1 MNMEEIAVKVA
12 VRIRPLLPKEI
23 LHNHQICV
31 RVVPNTQQVV
41 IGKDRAF
48 TFDFVFGQK
57 SSQED
62 VYSACVKPLV
72 ISAIEGYNA
81 TVFAYGQTGSGKTY
95 TIGGG
100 HIASFS
106 DELKGIIPRAI
117 HEIFQNITENHNID
131 FNVKVSYIEVYKE
144 ELRDLLELQST
155 NKDIHIREDDK
166 GNTVIIGAKE
176 CAIETP
182 DEMMSLLEA
191 GNAAR
196 HTGTTQMNEHSSR
209 SHAIFTMYL
218 NQKQL
223 KNGQQSNTDEDN
235 IVEESQR
242 SFQLISSKF
251 CFVDL
256 AGSERV
262 TKTGNTGERF
272 KESVQ
277 INSGLLAL
285 GNVISALGDPKRKS
299 IHIPY
304 RDTKIT
310 RLLKDS
316 LGGNAK
322 TTMIACI
329 SPSSSSFDES
339 LNTLKYA
346 NRARDIRNKPIV
358 NYDPDW
364 DRIDEMELQIKTL
377 REALQNQ
384 QTNLLSRASQ
394 VSQDLCQDKKRIHS
408 LEEQVA
414 CLQVESYHYKHCIDE
429 ALHFL
434 LEFRD
439 ANSLKENQW
448 QKMKEWFNMVEE
460 LQNEL
465 PDMFAV
471 DSGVGSGGQDSH
483 HITIFQL
490 KRELKKCQDA
500 LATDEILFS
509 QKAAELKDALEQI
522 QALEQEKEEYLA
534 ALTESQERC
543 HIQNDKMVEQQLI
556 MDQLQEELQL
566 LKTNKFSIHSRGS
579 EGLALAVTTTRR
591 PHSVPLSNI
600 HLKSF
605 NIIQSTQAAPNTDS
619 RKVHTS
625 PPSYALDRVV
635 AGFRTRIQMLVG
647 RLEEHDEVLR
657 HKLTDDS
664 DDEEEG
670 KKKENTKAQASRHSI
685 NQTWSRKQACVI
697 NNTKLFKKNVFHV
710 DNQEEDDQKT
720 ELESEKAPLQNS
732 SPEADCLRQSQVLNM
747 KKLKTADMD
756 VAHSKQKIRE
766 LAINIRMK
774 EELIKELVK
783 TGQDAQAVNRQYYQK
798 ITQLEQEAEQAK
810 TELSEAQKQLQELEN
825 KELRDATE
833 KAKLQKEFRKKM
845 ETAKVK
851 VQTLQ
856 RKQQETKKLFSLSA
870 QSEKRLAQ
878 LSQNVENMKQQQQLL
893 QKKLHE
899 ESEKKRKLENDIQRD
914 QQRIKELELK
924 REQQQKILK
933 RKTGEITH
941 LKKLKCSPVIS
952 QEQQRIDEQRK
963 WLDEEVEKVLQQR
976 QALAELEEDLR
987 KREVIVDKKE
997 ALLQEKSQLEIKRLR
1012 SSQALNKDILNLS
1025 TRLNTIEKELSDKS
1039 SQLQNSTTE
1048 ERKTISEEM
1057 QVLQRERAQLL
1068 KRRHCLDEKL
1078 ELGNVLSTE
1087 EERILFQLE
1096 EGIEA
1101 LDAAIEYKNETI
1113 HCRQHSLRASDGSLT
1128 RNEANVMF
1136 RLGALSAAE
1145 TRVLLCR
1152 YFNKV
1157 ISLRETERNLQVQC
1171 AEMSVKVT
1179 EQENVVHE
1187 LESAVER
1194 LSMEIDR
1201 RLTMQQKEHEQKMQ
1215 LVLQYFKDKSGEGLA
1230 DSIKAYESK
1239 IQQLEKDLYF
1249 YKKTSR
1255 ELKKKLREL
1264 VESLNQNQQVTASRS
1279 NGAGDT
1285 ALSLKGAEVYI
1296 KEQKWALR
1304 PSKSI
1309 EEESNSPPAIAG
1321 AHKNQKLWEE
1331 ISEMAQD
1338 STRMPHE
1345 QEYSFSSEA
1354 ANEAQPANAHASSSK
1369 PSLIIDKPSQLHV
1382 ITPIR
1387 LSRKELR
1394 QITAT
1399 QVSMR
1404 RSSFSSSVNSVPTD
1418 SIEITRKSLDLNM

>member
-1 MNMEEIAVKVA
+1 MEEIAVKVA

-23 LHNHQICV
+23 LHSHHVCV

-41 IGKDRAF
+41 IGRDRTF
-48 TFDFVFGQK
+48 TFDLVFGQK

-72 ISAIEGYNA
+72 TSAVEGYNA

-100 HIASFS
+100 HVASFS

-117 HEIFQNITENHNID
+117 NEIFQNIMENDNLD

-155 NKDIHIREDDK
+155 SKDIHIREDEK

-176 CAIETP
+176 CVIETP
-182 DEMMSLLEA
+182 DEMISLLES

-218 NQKQL
+218 NQKRP
-223 KNGQQSNTDEDN
+223 KTEPQSNNNSEN
-235 IVEESQR
+235 IIEESR
-242 SFQLISSKF
+242 MSFQLISSKF

-272 KESVQ
+272 KESIQ

-329 SPSSSSFDES
+329 SPSSSNFDES
-339 LNTLKYA
+339 LNALKYA
-346 NRARDIRNKPIV
+346 NRARDIKNKPIV

-384 QTNLLSRASQ
+384 RTSLLTHTNQT
-394 VSQDLCQDKKRIHS
+394 SQDLLSQDKKRIHY
-408 LEEQVA
+408 LEVQVA
-414 CLQVESYHYKHCIDE
+414 HLQVESYHYKHCIDE

-434 LEFRD
+434 FEVRD
-439 ANSLKENQW
+439 TNSLKESQQ
-448 QKMKEWFNMVEE
+448 QKIMEWFNLVEE

-465 PDMFAV
+465 ADTNDAESV
-471 DSGVGSGGQDSH
+471 VGNGGQDSH

-490 KRELKKCQDA
+490 KRELKKCQDS
-500 LATDEILFS
+500 LATDEELFS
-509 QKAAELKDALEQI
+509 QKAVELKETQEQV
-522 QALEQEKEEYLA
+522 QALEHEKVELLETLRE
-534 ALTESQERC
+534 LQKIC
-543 HIQNDKMVEQQLI
+543 HIQNDKIIDQQLI
-556 MDQLQEELQL
+556 IDQLQKELQVI
-566 LKTNKFSIHSRGS
+566 KSDKVSTYRHSNEAS
-579 EGLALAVTTTRR
+579 LAVTLAKR
-591 PHSVPLSNI
+591 PQSVPLSKL
-600 HLKSF
+600 HLKFF
-605 NIIQSTQAAPNTDS
+605 NIIQAHQAESSTDS

-625 PPSYALDRVV
+625 PPSNALNRVM
-635 AGFRTRIQMLVG
+635 AEFRTRTQML
-647 RLEEHDEVLR
+647 LEHHEHDEAL
-657 HKLTDDS
+657 HKLADGSNDV
-664 DDEEEG
+664 EIEG
-670 KKKENTKAQASRHSI
+670 KENINAQPSRLLK
-685 NQTWSRKQACVI
+685 NRTWTQKQACVMSS
-697 NNTKLFKKNVFHV
+697 TKFLKKDFV
-710 DNQEEDDQKT
+710 DYQEQDDNETYFESQKV
-720 ELESEKAPLQNS
+720 LQKNS
-732 SPEADCLRQSQVLNM
+732 SSETDRLRESQVLNM
-747 KKLKTADMD
+747 KKLKTVDMD
-756 VAHSKQKIRE
+756 VAHSKHKIRE

-783 TGQDAQAVNRQYYQK
+783 TGKDAQAVNRQYYQK
-798 ITQLEQEAEQAK
+798 ITQLEQEADQAK
-810 TELSEAQKQLQELEN
+810 TELTEAQKQLQELEN
-825 KELRDATE
+825 KELRDAAE
-833 KAKLQKEFRKKM
+833 KVKLQKEFRKKM
-845 ETAKVK
+845 ECAKVK

-856 RKQQETKKLFSLSA
+856 KKERETKKLYSMST

-893 QKKLHE
+893 QKKLQK
-899 ESEKKRKLENDIQRD
+899 ESEKKRKLETEIQSD

-924 REQQQKILK
+924 HEQQQKILK
-933 RKTGEITH
+933 RKTEEITH
-941 LKKLKCSPVIS
+941 LKKMNYLHIS
-952 QEQQRIDEQRK
+952 TQDQQRIDEQRK
-963 WLDEEVEKVLQQR
+963 WLDEEVEKVLHQR

-997 ALLQEKSQLEIKRLR
+997 ALLQEKSQLEIKKLR

-1025 TRLNTIEKELSDKS
+1025 TRLKTIEKEISDKS
-1039 SQLQNSTTE
+1039 IQLQNSSFE
-1048 ERKTISEEM
+1048 ESKTISEEI
-1057 QVLQRERAQLL
+1057 QILQQERIQLL

-1078 ELGNVLSTE
+1078 ELGNVLSPE
-1087 EERILFQLE
+1087 EERVLLQLD

-1101 LDAAIEYKNETI
+1101 VDAAIEYKNEII
-1113 HCRQHSLRASDGSLT
+1113 HNRQHSMKASDSNLSQ
-1128 RNEANVMF
+1128 NEENVMF
-1136 RLGALSAAE
+1136 KLGALSAAE

-1157 ISLRETERNLQVQC
+1157 ISLREIERNLQVQC
-1171 AEMSVKVT
+1171 AEMSEKVT
-1179 EQENVVHE
+1179 EHENMVHE

-1215 LVLQYFKDKSGEGLA
+1215 LVLQYFKENTGEGFA
-1230 DSIKAYESK
+1230 DGIKAYESK
-1239 IQQLEKDLYF
+1239 IQELEKDLYF

-1264 VESLNQNQQVTASRS
+1264 AESQEQNQQVTASRS
-1279 NGAGDT
+1279 DGTGDGA
-1285 ALSLKGAEVYI
+1285 SSPKGADIYTND
-1296 KEQKWALR
+1296 QKWASR
-1304 PSKSI
+1304 PYKSI
-1309 EEESNSPPAIAG
+1309 EEYNSLLATSG
-1321 AHKNQKLWEE
+1321 ANRNQNVLEE
-1331 ISEMAQD
+1331 ISETGQV
-1338 STRMPHE
+1338 STRMISE
-1345 QEYSFSSEA
+1345 RGDSLSSEIIDG
-1354 ANEAQPANAHASSSK
+1354 AQQSKGSSSK
-1369 PSLIIDKPSQLHV
+1369 STQIFEKPSHI
-1382 ITPIR
+1382 ITPVR
-1387 LSRKELR
+1387 LSRKDLR
-1394 QITAT
+1394 QITTT
-1399 QVSMR
+1399 QVSMK
-1404 RSSFSSSVNSVPTD
+1404 RSSFSSSVSSVPTD
-1418 SIEITRKSLDLNM
+1418 SIEISRKSLDLNT

>member
-1 MNMEEIAVKVA
+1 MEEIAVKVA

-23 LHNHQICV
+23 LHNHQVCV

-62 VYSACVKPLV
+62 IYSACVKPLV
-72 ISAIEGYNA
+72 ISVIEGYNA

-117 HEIFQNITENHNID
+117 HEIFQNITENHNVD
-131 FNVKVSYIEVYKE
+131 FDVKVSYIEVYKE

-155 NKDIHIREDDK
+155 SKDIHIREDEK

-176 CAIETP
+176 CEVETP

-218 NQKQL
+218 NQKRP
-223 KNGQQSNTDEDN
+223 KNEQQSNTDEEH
-235 IVEESQR
+235 IIKESIR

-272 KESVQ
+272 KESIQ

-322 TTMIACI
+322 TVMIACI

-346 NRARDIRNKPIV
+346 NRAKDIRNKPIV
-358 NYDPDW
+358 NYNPDW

-384 QTNLLSRASQ
+384 QTSLLTRASQ
-394 VSQDLCQDKKRIHS
+394 VSQDLFQDKKRIHS

-414 CLQVESYHYKHCIDE
+414 HLQMESYHYKHCIDE
-429 ALHFL
+429 ALHFF

-439 ANSLKENQW
+439 ENSLKENQW
-448 QKMKEWFNMVEE
+448 QKLKEWFNMVEE

-465 PDMFAV
+465 PDLFGT

-500 LATDEILFS
+500 LATDEELFGL
-509 QKAAELKDALEQI
+509 KAAELKDALGHI

-543 HIQNDKMVEQQLI
+543 RIQNDKIVEQQLV

-566 LKTNKFSIHSRGS
+566 LKTEKVSIHSRGS
-579 EGLALAVTTTRR
+579 EEVPLAVTTARR
-591 PHSVPLSNI
+591 PHSVPLLKI

-605 NIIQSTQAAPNTDS
+605 NVIQSNQATPCTDS

-635 AGFRTRIQMLVG
+635 ASFRTRSQMLVDH
-647 RLEEHDEVLR
+647 LEEHDEVIR
-657 HKLTDDS
+657 HKLDDDS
-664 DDEEEG
+664 DDEEVG
-670 KKKENTKAQASRHSI
+670 KKKENINIQLPRHPI
-685 NQTWSRKQACVI
+685 NQTWTQKQANVI
-697 NNTKLFKKNVFHV
+697 NDTKLLKKNFTM
-710 DNQEEDDQKT
+710 DNQGQGDNKT
-720 ELESEKAPLQNS
+720 ELDSEKAPQLKS
-732 SPEADCLRQSQVLNM
+732 SSEADRLRQSQVLNM

-825 KELRDATE
+825 KELRDAAE
-833 KAKLQKEFRKKM
+833 KIKLQKEFRKKM

-851 VQTLQ
+851 MQTLQ
-856 RKQQETKKLFSLSA
+856 RKQQETRKLFSLSA
-870 QSEKRLAQ
+870 QSEKRLVQ

-893 QKKLHE
+893 HKKLQE
-899 ESEKKRKLENDIQRD
+899 ESEKKRKLENEIQRD
-914 QQRIKELELK
+914 QQLIKELELK

-933 RKTGEITH
+933 KKAGEITH
-941 LKKLKCSPVIS
+941 LKKTKCSPIIS

-963 WLDEEVEKVLQQR
+963 WLDEEVEKILQQR

-997 ALLQEKSQLEIKRLR
+997 ALLKEKNQLEMKRLR

-1025 TRLNTIEKELSDKS
+1025 TRLNTIERELSDKS
-1039 SQLQNSTTE
+1039 TQLQNSTTE
-1048 ERKTISEEM
+1048 ERKTISQEM

-1068 KRRHCLDEKL
+1068 KRRHYLDEKL
-1078 ELGNVLSTE
+1078 ELGNVLSPE

-1113 HCRQHSLRASDGSLT
+1113 NCRQHSLRASDGSLT
-1128 RNEANVMF
+1128 QNEANVMF

-1157 ISLRETERNLQVQC
+1157 VSLRETERTLQVQC
-1171 AEMSVKVT
+1171 AEMSVKIT

-1201 RLTMQQKEHEQKMQ
+1201 RLTLQQKEHEQKMQ
-1215 LVLQYFKDKSGEGLA
+1215 LVLQYFKDRSGDGPA
-1230 DSIKAYESK
+1230 DGIKAYESK

-1264 VESLNQNQQVTASRS
+1264 VESLNQNQHMAASKN
-1279 NGAGDT
+1279 NGTGNT
-1285 ALSLKGAEVYI
+1285 VLSSGGAEVYI
-1296 KEQKWALR
+1296 KEQKWASR
-1304 PSKSI
+1304 PSKND
-1309 EEESNSPPAIAG
+1309 EEENTSPPAIPG
-1321 AHKNQKLWEE
+1321 IHKNQKSLEE
-1331 ISEMAQD
+1331 ISEMANV
-1338 STRMPHE
+1338 STKMTHE
-1345 QEYSFSSEA
+1345 QEYSFSSETTD
-1354 ANEAQPANAHASSSK
+1354 EAQLSNALTSSFK
-1369 PSLIIDKPSQLHV
+1369 PSRLIEKTSQLHV
-1382 ITPIR
+1382 ITPVR

-1404 RSSFSSSVNSVPTD
+1404 RPSFSNSVNSIPTD
-1418 SIEITRKSLDLNM
+1418 STEINRKSVDFNK

>member
-1 MNMEEIAVKVA
+1 MEEIAVKVA

-23 LHNHQICV
+23 LHNHQVCV
-31 RVVPNTQQVV
+31 RVVPNMQQVV

-57 SSQED
+57 SSQDD

-131 FNVKVSYIEVYKE
+131 FNMKVSYIEVYKE

-155 NKDIHIREDDK
+155 SKDIHIREDEK

-176 CAIETP
+176 CEIETP
-182 DEMMSLLEA
+182 DEMMSLLET

-218 NQKQL
+218 NQKRP
-223 KNGQQSNTDEDN
+223 KNEQQSNNDEEN
-235 IVEESQR
+235 IIEESQR

-322 TTMIACI
+322 TAMIACI

-384 QTNLLSRASQ
+384 QTSLVTHTSQ
-394 VSQDLCQDKKRIHS
+394 VSQDLLSQDKRRIHS

-414 CLQVESYHYKHCIDE
+414 HLQVESYHYKHCIDE

-434 LEFRD
+434 LEFKGT
-439 ANSLKENQW
+439 NNLKESQC

-465 PDMFAV
+465 PDTLGA

-500 LATDEILFS
+500 LATDEELFS
-509 QKAAELKDALEQI
+509 QKATELKDALEQI
-522 QALEQEKEEYLA
+522 QALEQEKVEYLA
-534 ALTESQERC
+534 ALTESQESC

-556 MDQLQEELQL
+556 IDQLQGELQV
-566 LKTNKFSIHSRGS
+566 LKSDQFSIHSRGS
-579 EGLALAVTTTRR
+579 EGAASTVATARR

-605 NIIQSTQAAPNTDS
+605 NIIQTSQTAPSTDS

-635 AGFRTRIQMLVG
+635 AGFRTRSQMLVG
-647 RLEEHDEVLR
+647 HLEEHDEVLR

-664 DDEEEG
+664 DDEEEER
-670 KKKENTKAQASRHSI
+670 KKENTKSLASRYSI
-685 NQTWSRKQACVI
+685 NQTWTRKQTHVI
-697 NNTKLFKKNVFHV
+697 SDTKLFKKNVFHV
-710 DNQEEDDQKT
+710 DNQEQDDNRT
-720 ELESEKAPLQNS
+720 ELESEKAPKQNF
-732 SPEADCLRQSQVLNM
+732 SPEADHLHQSQVLNM
-747 KKLKTADMD
+747 KNLKTADMD

-783 TGQDAQAVNRQYYQK
+783 TGKDAQAVNRQYYQK

-810 TELSEAQKQLQELEN
+810 TELTEAQKQLQELEN

-833 KAKLQKEFRKKM
+833 KAKLQKEFRKQM
-845 ETAKVK
+845 ETAKLK
-851 VQTLQ
+851 VQILQ

-899 ESEKKRKLENDIQRD
+899 ESEKKRKLENEVQRD

-933 RKTGEITH
+933 RKAEEITH
-941 LKKLKCSPVIS
+941 LKKIKSSPVIS

-997 ALLQEKSQLEIKRLR
+997 ALLQEKSQLEIKKLR

-1039 SQLQNSTTE
+1039 TQLQNSTTE
-1048 ERKTISEEM
+1048 ERKNISEEI
-1057 QVLQRERAQLL
+1057 QVLQQERAQLL

-1078 ELGNVLSTE
+1078 ELGNVLSPE

-1113 HCRQHSLRASDGSLT
+1113 HCRQHSLRASDDSLAQ
-1128 RNEANVMF
+1128 NEANVMF

-1157 ISLRETERNLQVQC
+1157 ISLRETEHNLQVQC

-1179 EQENVVHE
+1179 EHENVVHE

-1194 LSMEIDR
+1194 LSLEIDR

-1230 DSIKAYESK
+1230 DGIKAHESK

-1264 VESLNQNQQVTASRS
+1264 VESLSQNQQVTTSRS
-1279 NGAGDT
+1279 NGTGD
-1285 ALSLKGAEVYI
+1285 AVLSSRGAEVYT
-1296 KEQKWALR
+1296 KEQKWASR
-1304 PSKSI
+1304 PYKSI
-1309 EEESNSPPAIAG
+1309 EEENDNSLATSG
-1321 AHKNQKLWEE
+1321 ANKNQKLWEE
-1331 ISEMAQD
+1331 ISEMAQG
-1338 STRMPHE
+1338 STRMTYE
-1345 QEYSFSSEA
+1345 QEYLLSSEA
-1354 ANEAQPANAHASSSK
+1354 ADETPPAKAYASSSK
-1369 PSLIIDKPSQLHV
+1369 PSQIIEKPSQLHI
-1382 ITPIR
+1382 ITPVR
-1387 LSRKELR
+1387 VSRKELR

>member
-1 MNMEEIAVKVA
+1 MEEIAVKVA

-23 LHNHQICV
+23 LHNNQVCV

-62 VYSACVKPLV
+62 VYSACIKPLV

-131 FNVKVSYIEVYKE
+131 FHVKVSYIEVYKE

-155 NKDIHIREDDK
+155 SKDIHIREDEK
-166 GNTVIIGAKE
+166 GNTVITGAKE
-176 CAIETP
+176 CEIETP
-182 DEMMSLLEA
+182 DEMLSLLEA

-218 NQKQL
+218 NQKQPS
-223 KNGQQSNTDEDN
+223 NGQQSNTDEEH
-235 IVEESQR
+235 IIKESER

-322 TTMIACI
+322 TVMIACI
-329 SPSSSSFDES
+329 SPSSSNFDES

-384 QTNLLSRASQ
+384 QTSLLTRASQ
-394 VSQDLCQDKKRIHS
+394 VSQDLLCQDKKRIHS
-408 LEEQVA
+408 LEEQIA
-414 CLQVESYHYKHCIDE
+414 HLQMESYHYKHCIDE
-429 ALHFL
+429 AFHFL
-434 LEFRD
+434 LEFKD
-439 ANSLKENQW
+439 ANSLKEGQW
-448 QKMKEWFNMVEE
+448 QKMKEWLNMVEE

-465 PDMFAV
+465 PDLFGA
-471 DSGVGSGGQDSH
+471 DSGFGNGGQESH

-500 LATDEILFS
+500 LATDEELFS
-509 QKAAELKDALEQI
+509 QKAAELKDTLQQI
-522 QALEQEKEEYLA
+522 QGLEQEKEEYLS
-534 ALTESQERC
+534 ALTEFQERC

-556 MDQLQEELQL
+556 MDQLQEELQF
-566 LKTNKFSIHSRGS
+566 LKTDKVSIHRSS
-579 EGLALAVTTTRR
+579 EGVALAMNTARR

-605 NIIQSTQAAPNTDS
+605 NVIQSSQATPSIDS

-635 AGFRTRIQMLVG
+635 AGFRTRNQMLVG
-647 RLEEHDEVLR
+647 HLEEHDEVLR

-664 DDEEEG
+664 DDDEE
-670 KKKENTKAQASRHSI
+670 KKKENTKAQASRHSK
-685 NQTWSRKQACVI
+685 NQTWTQKQTRVI
-697 NNTKLFKKNVFHV
+697 NDTKLLKKSAFHM
-710 DNQEEDDQKT
+710 DNQGHGDNKT
-720 ELESEKAPLQNS
+720 ELESEKATQQNS
-732 SPEADCLRQSQVLNM
+732 FSEADRLRQSQVLNM

-833 KAKLQKEFRKKM
+833 KAKLQREFRKKM
-845 ETAKVK
+845 ETAKDK
-851 VQTLQ
+851 MQTLQ

-870 QSEKRLAQ
+870 QSEKRLVQ

-899 ESEKKRKLENDIQRD
+899 ESEKKRKLENEIQRD
-914 QQRIKELELK
+914 QQLIKELELK

-933 RKTGEITH
+933 RKAEEITH
-941 LKKLKCSPVIS
+941 LKKMKCSPVIS
-952 QEQQRIDEQRK
+952 QEQQRLDEQRK

-976 QALAELEEDLR
+976 RALAELEEDLR

-1012 SSQALNKDILNLS
+1012 SSQALNKDILNVS
-1025 TRLNTIEKELSDKS
+1025 TRLNTIEKELSDKNT
-1039 SQLQNSTTE
+1039 QLQNSTTE

-1078 ELGNVLSTE
+1078 ELGNVLSPE

-1113 HCRQHSLRASDGSLT
+1113 HCRQHSLRASDGSLAQ
-1128 RNEANVMF
+1128 NDANVMF
-1136 RLGALSAAE
+1136 KLGALSAAE

-1179 EQENVVHE
+1179 EQESMVHE
-1187 LESAVER
+1187 LESAVEH

-1215 LVLQYFKDKSGEGLA
+1215 LILQHFKDKSGEGFA
-1230 DSIKAYESK
+1230 DGKKAYELK

-1264 VESLNQNQQVTASRS
+1264 VESLNQNQQAAASRN
-1279 NGAGDT
+1279 NGTGDT
-1285 ALSLKGAEVYI
+1285 VLSQTGAEVCT
-1296 KEQKWALR
+1296 KEQKWASR

-1309 EEESNSPPAIAG
+1309 EEENNSPPAPTG
-1321 AHKNQKLWEE
+1321 AHKKQKLWEE

-1338 STRMPHE
+1338 STRITHE
-1345 QEYSFSSEA
+1345 QEYSFSSEVA
-1354 ANEAQPANAHASSSK
+1354 DETQPANAHASPIK
-1369 PSLIIDKPSQLHV
+1369 PSQIIEKPSQLHI
-1382 ITPIR
+1382 ITPVR
-1387 LSRKELR
+1387 LSRKDLR

-1404 RSSFSSSVNSVPTD
+1404 RSSFSSSVNSIPTD

>member
-1 MNMEEIAVKVA
+1 MEEIAVKVA

-23 LHNHQICV
+23 LHNHQVCV

-72 ISAIEGYNA
+72 ISAIEGYNT

-106 DELKGIIPRAI
+106 DELKAIIPRAI
-117 HEIFQNITENHNID
+117 HEIFQNITENHNVD

-155 NKDIHIREDDK
+155 SKDIHIREDEK

-176 CAIETP
+176 CEIETP

-218 NQKQL
+218 NQKRPQ
-223 KNGQQSNTDEDN
+223 NGQQSNNDEDN
-235 IVEESQR
+235 FIKESQK

-322 TTMIACI
+322 TAMIACI

-384 QTNLLSRASQ
+384 QTSLLTHASQ
-394 VSQDLCQDKKRIHS
+394 VSQDLLSQDKKRIHS

-414 CLQVESYHYKHCIDE
+414 HLQVESYHYKHCIDE

-439 ANSLKENQW
+439 TNSLKESQW

-460 LQNEL
+460 MQNEL
-465 PDMFAV
+465 PDTLGTE
-471 DSGVGSGGQDSH
+471 SGIGIGGQDSH
-483 HITIFQL
+483 HITILQL

-500 LATDEILFS
+500 LATDEELFS
-509 QKAAELKDALEQI
+509 QKAAELKDSLEQI
-522 QALEQEKEEYLA
+522 QTLEQEKEEYLA

-556 MDQLQEELQL
+556 IDQLQEELQV
-566 LKTNKFSIHSRGS
+566 LKPDKFSIHSRDL
-579 EGLALAVTTTRR
+579 EGAALAVTTARR

-605 NIIQSTQAAPNTDS
+605 SIIQSSQTAPGTGS

-635 AGFRTRIQMLVG
+635 AGFRTRSQMLVG
-647 RLEEHDEVLR
+647 HLEEHDEVLR

-664 DDEEEG
+664 DDEEEE
-670 KKKENTKAQASRHSI
+670 KKEYTKAQASRHSI
-685 NQTWSRKQACVI
+685 NQTWTRKQACVI
-697 NNTKLFKKNVFHV
+697 SDTKLFKKNVFHV
-710 DNQEEDDQKT
+710 DNQEQDDNRT
-720 ELESEKAPLQNS
+720 ELESEKATQHNS
-732 SPEADCLRQSQVLNM
+732 SPEADRLRQSQVLNI
-747 KKLKTADMD
+747 KKLKTTEMD

-783 TGQDAQAVNRQYYQK
+783 TGKDAQAVNRQYYQK

-810 TELSEAQKQLQELEN
+810 TELAEAQKQLQELEN
-825 KELRDATE
+825 KELRDAAE
-833 KAKLQKEFRKKM
+833 KGKLQKEFRKKM

-870 QSEKRLAQ
+870 QSEKRLTQ

-899 ESEKKRKLENDIQRD
+899 ESEKKRKLENEIQRD
-914 QQRIKELELK
+914 QQQIKELELK
-924 REQQQKILK
+924 REHQQKILK
-933 RKTGEITH
+933 RKTEEITH
-941 LKKLKCSPVIS
+941 LKKMKCSPVIS

-997 ALLQEKSQLEIKRLR
+997 ALLQEKSQLEIKKLR
-1012 SSQALNKDILNLS
+1012 SSQALNKDILNVS

-1039 SQLQNSTTE
+1039 IQLQNSTTE
-1048 ERKTISEEM
+1048 ERKTISEEI
-1057 QVLQRERAQLL
+1057 QVLQQERVQLL

-1078 ELGNVLSTE
+1078 ELGNVLSPE

-1113 HCRQHSLRASDGSLT
+1113 HCRQHSLRASDGSLAQ
-1128 RNEANVMF
+1128 NEANVMF

-1171 AEMSVKVT
+1171 AEMSVKIT
-1179 EQENVVHE
+1179 EHENVVHE

-1215 LVLQYFKDKSGEGLA
+1215 LVLEYFKDKSGEELA
-1230 DSIKAYESK
+1230 DGIKAHESK

-1264 VESLNQNQQVTASRS
+1264 VESLNQNQQVAASRS
-1279 NGAGDT
+1279 NGTGDT
-1285 ALSLKGAEVYI
+1285 ALSPRGAEVYI

-1309 EEESNSPPAIAG
+1309 EEQNDSPPATSG

-1331 ISEMAQD
+1331 ISEMAQG
-1338 STRMPHE
+1338 SIGVTHE
-1345 QEYSFSSEA
+1345 QEYSLNSEA
-1354 ANEAQPANAHASSSK
+1354 ANEVQPAKAQASSSK
-1369 PSLIIDKPSQLHV
+1369 PSQIIEKSSQLHV
-1382 ITPIR
+1382 TTPVR
-1387 LSRKELR
+1387 VSRKELR

-1399 QVSMR
+1399 EVSMR

>member
-1 MNMEEIAVKVA
+1 MEEIAVKVA

-23 LHNHQICV
+23 LHNHQVCV

-117 HEIFQNITENHNID
+117 HEIFRNISEHHNID
-131 FNVKVSYIEVYKE
+131 FHVKVSYIEVYKE

-155 NKDIHIREDDK
+155 SKDIHIREDEK

-176 CAIETP
+176 CEIETP
-182 DEMMSLLEA
+182 DEMLSLLEA

-218 NQKQL
+218 NQKQP
-223 KNGQQSNTDEDN
+223 KNGQPSNADEEH
-235 IVEESQR
+235 IIKESER

-272 KESVQ
+272 KESIQ

-322 TTMIACI
+322 TAMIACI
-329 SPSSSSFDES
+329 SPSSSNFDES

-384 QTNLLSRASQ
+384 QSSLLTRASQ
-394 VSQDLCQDKKRIHS
+394 VSQESLCQDKKRIHS

-414 CLQVESYHYKHCIDE
+414 HLQMESYHYKHCIDE
-429 ALHFL
+429 ALHFF

-439 ANSLKENQW
+439 ANSLKEGQW

-465 PDMFAV
+465 PDLFGAE
-471 DSGVGSGGQDSH
+471 SGFGGGGQDSH

-500 LATDEILFS
+500 LATDEELFS

-522 QALEQEKEEYLA
+522 QALEQGKEEYLS
-534 ALTESQERC
+534 ALTEFQERC

-566 LKTNKFSIHSRGS
+566 LKTDKVSIHSRGS
-579 EGLALAVTTTRR
+579 EGIDLDVTTARR

-605 NIIQSTQAAPNTDS
+605 NVIQSGQTTPSADS

-635 AGFRTRIQMLVG
+635 ASFRTRSQMLVG
-647 RLEEHDEVLR
+647 YLEEHDEVLR

-664 DDEEEG
+664 DDDEEE
-670 KKKENTKAQASRHSI
+670 KKKENTKAQVSRHSI
-685 NQTWSRKQACVI
+685 NQTWTQKQARMI
-697 NNTKLFKKNVFHV
+697 NDSKSLKKSVFHL
-710 DNQEEDDQKT
+710 DNPGQGDNKI
-720 ELESEKAPLQNS
+720 ELESEKATQQNPS
-732 SPEADCLRQSQVLNM
+732 SEADRLRQSQVLNM
-747 KKLKTADMD
+747 KKLKSADMD

-798 ITQLEQEAEQAK
+798 ITLLEQEAEQAK

-833 KAKLQKEFRKKM
+833 KAKLQREFRKKM
-845 ETAKVK
+845 ETAKDK
-851 VQTLQ
+851 MQTLQ
-856 RKQQETKKLFSLSA
+856 KKQQETKKLFSLSA
-870 QSEKRLAQ
+870 QSEKRLVQ

-899 ESEKKRKLENDIQRD
+899 ESEKKRKLENEIQRD
-914 QQRIKELELK
+914 QQLIKELELK

-933 RKTGEITH
+933 RKAGEITH
-941 LKKLKCSPVIS
+941 LKKMKCSPVIS

-976 QALAELEEDLR
+976 QALADLEEDLQ

-1012 SSQALNKDILNLS
+1012 SSQALNKDIFNLS
-1025 TRLNTIEKELSDKS
+1025 TRLNTIEKELSEKNT
-1039 SQLQNSTTE
+1039 QLQNSTTE

-1057 QVLQRERAQLL
+1057 QVLQQERAQLL

-1078 ELGNVLSTE
+1078 ELGSVLSPE

-1113 HCRQHSLRASDGSLT
+1113 HCRQHSLRGSDGSLAQ
-1128 RNEANVMF
+1128 NDANVMF

-1179 EQENVVHE
+1179 EQESVVHE

-1215 LVLQYFKDKSGEGLA
+1215 LVLQYFKDKSGEGFS
-1230 DSIKAYESK
+1230 DSMKAYESK

-1264 VESLNQNQQVTASRS
+1264 VEPLNQNQQVATSRN
-1279 NGAGDT
+1279 NGIGDPV
-1285 ALSLKGAEVYI
+1285 LSQTGTDVYI
-1296 KEQKWALR
+1296 KEQKWASR

-1309 EEESNSPPAIAG
+1309 EEGNNNSPATSG
-1321 AHKNQKLWEE
+1321 AHTKQKLWEE
-1331 ISEMAQD
+1331 ISEMPPD
-1338 STRMPHE
+1338 TTRMTHE
-1345 QEYSFSSEA
+1345 QEFSSEVVD
-1354 ANEAQPANAHASSSK
+1354 EAQPANAYASSTKLSQIVEK
-1369 PSLIIDKPSQLHV
+1369 PSPLHI
-1382 ITPIR
+1382 ITPVR

-1418 SIEITRKSLDLNM
+1418 SIEIPRKSLDLNM

>member
-1 MNMEEIAVKVA
+1 MEEIAVKVA

-23 LHNHQICV
+23 LHNHQVCV
-31 RVVPNTQQVV
+31 RIVPNTQQVV

-117 HEIFQNITENHNID
+117 HEIFRNITEHHNTD
-131 FNVKVSYIEVYKE
+131 FHVKVSYIEVYKE

-155 NKDIHIREDDK
+155 SKDIHIREDEK

-176 CAIETP
+176 CEIETP
-182 DEMMSLLEA
+182 DEMLSLLEA

-209 SHAIFTMYL
+209 SHAIFTIYL
-218 NQKQL
+218 NQKQP
-223 KNGQQSNTDEDN
+223 KNGQPSNTDEEH
-235 IVEESQR
+235 IIKESER
-242 SFQLISSKF
+242 SFQLIASKF

-299 IHIPY
+299 IHVPY

-322 TTMIACI
+322 TVMIACI
-329 SPSSSSFDES
+329 SPSSSNFDES

-384 QTNLLSRASQ
+384 QTSLLSRASQ
-394 VSQDLCQDKKRIHS
+394 VSQDSLCQDKKRIHS

-414 CLQVESYHYKHCIDE
+414 HLQMESYHYKHCIDE
-429 ALHFL
+429 ALHFF
-434 LEFRD
+434 LEFGD
-439 ANSLKENQW
+439 ANSLKEGQW
-448 QKMKEWFNMVEE
+448 QKMKEWFNMIEE

-465 PDMFAV
+465 PDLFGA
-471 DSGVGSGGQDSH
+471 DSGFGNGGPDSH

-500 LATDEILFS
+500 LATDEELFS
-509 QKAAELKDALEQI
+509 QKTAELKDALEKI
-522 QALEQEKEEYLA
+522 LALDQEKEEYLS
-534 ALTESQERC
+534 ALTEFQERC

-556 MDQLQEELQL
+556 MDQLQEKVQL
-566 LKTNKFSIHSRGS
+566 LKTDKVSIHSRGS
-579 EGLALAVTTTRR
+579 EGIDLTVTTARR

-605 NIIQSTQAAPNTDS
+605 NIIQSSQATPSTDP

-635 AGFRTRIQMLVG
+635 AGFRTRSQMLVG
-647 RLEEHDEVLR
+647 HLEEHDEVLR

-664 DDEEEG
+664 DDAEEEET
-670 KKKENTKAQASRHSI
+670 KKENTKAMASRHSI
-685 NQTWSRKQACVI
+685 NQTWTQKQAPVI
-697 NNTKLFKKNVFHV
+697 NDTRFFKNKFFHM
-710 DNQEEDDQKT
+710 DNPGQGDNKT
-720 ELESEKAPLQNS
+720 ELESEKATQRNS
-732 SPEADCLRQSQVLNM
+732 SSEADRLRQSQVLNM

-845 ETAKVK
+845 ETAKDK
-851 VQTLQ
+851 MQTLQ

-870 QSEKRLAQ
+870 QSEKRLVQ
-878 LSQNVENMKQQQQLL
+878 LSQNVEHMKQQQQLL

-899 ESEKKRKLENDIQRD
+899 ESEKKRKLENEIQRD
-914 QQRIKELELK
+914 QQLIKELELK

-933 RKTGEITH
+933 RKAGEITH
-941 LKKLKCSPVIS
+941 LKKRKGSPVIS

-976 QALAELEEDLR
+976 RALAELEEDLR

-1039 SQLQNSTTE
+1039 TQLQNSTTE

-1057 QVLQRERAQLL
+1057 QVLQQERAQLL

-1078 ELGNVLSTE
+1078 ELGSVLSPE
-1087 EERILFQLE
+1087 EERIFFQLE

-1113 HCRQHSLRASDGSLT
+1113 HCRQHSLRGSDGSLAQSD
-1128 RNEANVMF
+1128 ANVMF
-1136 RLGALSAAE
+1136 KLGALSAAE
-1145 TRVLLCR
+1145 TKVLLCR

-1157 ISLRETERNLQVQC
+1157 INLRETERNLQVQC

-1179 EQENVVHE
+1179 EQESVVHE

-1215 LVLQYFKDKSGEGLA
+1215 LVLQYFKDGNSEGFS
-1230 DSIKAYESK
+1230 DGMEAYESK

-1264 VESLNQNQQVTASRS
+1264 VEPLNQNQQVATLR
-1279 NGAGDT
+1279 NTGDT
-1285 ALSLKGAEVYI
+1285 VLSQTGAEGYI
-1296 KEQKWALR
+1296 KEQKWASR
-1304 PSKSI
+1304 ASKSI
-1309 EEESNSPPAIAG
+1309 EEENISSPATSG
-1321 AHKNQKLWEE
+1321 AHKKQKFLKE

-1338 STRMPHE
+1338 STRMIHE
-1345 QEYSFSSEA
+1345 QEFSSEVA
-1354 ANEAQPANAHASSSK
+1354 DEAQPANAHASSTKLSQTE
-1369 PSLIIDKPSQLHV
+1369 KPSQLHI
-1382 ITPIR
+1382 ITPVR

-1418 SIEITRKSLDLNM
+1418 SIEMTRKSLDLNM